1 MLFSVLLIYKITHF
15 IGFRLQLKPLML
27 CAFSAFTINVAAL
40 TISSYLTMAHIWLIL
55 GLVLVSASL
64 VTYYNEHLLTA
75 PAYPDHD
82 VKNIQPVSEYP
93 EFILHQ
99 DTTEASIVNCLVEK
113 PAHNKPKSVLAVGIP
128 QTALPADKAEGI
140 PFFPITE
147 LPDSSALL
155 PVSLRSQVRK
165 AYSKKTSAKR
175 HKKNAKSL
183 YLPAKIVPTIAEVVH
198 QDMENDHLLKLTAVL
213 SKLGSLDDLLDYAH
227 EQKSRHNYSNS
238 LFAYKQALIKY
249 FDDDYAPFIVI
260 EMGNIYKSIG
270 FYEEA
275 VTTYKKAFSLPAV
288 VSNDAIQDKFQKNM
302 DYLHT
307 VKYILRKHN
316 AMKTP
321 FEKIPKPYI
330 REIEFTLQN
339 RRTKKHVS

>member
-27 CAFSAFTINVAAL
+27 CAFSAFTINVMAL
-40 TISSYLTMAHIWLIL
+40 TISSYLTMTHIWLIL
-55 GLVLVSASL
+55 GLVLVSASF
-64 VTYYNEHLLTA
+64 VTYYNEHLLTTPATYPNNDVNSA
-75 PAYPDHD
+75 P
-82 VKNIQPVSEYP
+82 PVSEYP
-93 EFILHQ
+93 DSILHQ
-99 DTTEASIVNCLVEK
+99 GTSEASIVNCLVEK
-113 PAHNKPKSVLAVGIP
+113 PAHNKPKSILAIGIP
-128 QTALPADKAEGI
+128 QTILPIAESVRI
-140 PFFPITE
+140 PAFFITK
-147 LPDSSALL
+147 LPDSFDPL
-155 PVSLRSQVRK
+155 PVPLISQSK
-165 AYSKKTSAKR
+165 QTYSKTVC
-175 HKKNAKSL
+175 
-183 YLPAKIVPTIAEVVH
+183 LPAKIVPTVAEIVC

-275 VTTYKKAFSLPAV
+275 VTTYKKAFSLPSV

-316 AMKTP
+316 AVKTP
-321 FEKIPKPYI
+321 FEKIPRPYI
-330 REIEFTLQN
+330 REIEFALQN